1 MTLRIPAPATQEE
14 GVKELFDEKLQHPDR
29 VLAKKLRH
37 VIQKHPEVIASA
49 FEHVRR
55 STVSVK
61 HSFELKSNNPIFQ
74 EARRMSPMHSE
85 IVRKEVDRRIPAGIS
100 TLVEPA

>member
-14 GVKELFDEKLQHPDR
+14 EVEELFDEKFQHPYR

-37 VIQKHPEVIASA
+37 VMQKHREVIASS

-74 EARRMSPMHSE
+74 KAKRMSPTLNE